1 MKNLKTKWTVGRVI
15 LYLFIL
21 FITFLIIYPFLYCV
35 SYSLSSSQAVMTR
48 NVTFYPIGFTL
59 ENYKRVF
66 QQNYLFNSF
75 VISVLRTLGG
85 IVGTLV
91 VTGLAAYAISKPR
104 LPGKRWISMILII
117 PMYISGGLIPSYV
130 LMYHLH
136 LVNNFLIFILPN
148 MFWAFNMLL
157 MRTYFEGIPISL
169 LESAKLDGASEIR
182 ILIKIILPL
191 SMPIIAV
198 IAMYSGVWQWNSW
211 FDSMLYITSP
221 TLKPLQAILQEM
233 IKAASTSMMQMAQSG
248 GQAAQ
253 AQGSTE
259 AIRMATLVFTT
270 LPIVCIYP
278 FFQKYFVQGIMIGA
292 VKA

>member
-1 MKNLKTKWTVGRVI
+1 MI
-15 LYLFIL
+15 
-21 FITFLIIYPFLYCV
+21 
-35 SYSLSSSQAVMTR
+35 
-48 NVTFYPIGFTL
+48 
-59 ENYKRVF
+59 
-66 QQNYLFNSF
+66 F
-75 VISVLRTLGG
+75 V
-85 IVGTLV
+85 
-91 VTGLAAYAISKPR
+91 
-104 LPGKRWISMILII
+104 
-117 PMYISGGLIPSYV
+117 
-130 LMYHLH
+130 
-136 LVNNFLIFILPN
+136 LPN

-157 MRTYFEGIPISL
+157 MRTYFEGIPDSL
-169 LESAKLDGASEIR
+169 IESAKLDGAGEIK

-198 IAMYSGVWQWNSW
+198 IAMYSGVWQWNAW

-221 TLKPLQAILQEM
+221 KLKPLQAILQEM
-233 IKAASTSMMQMAQSG
+233 IKASSTSMMQMSQSG

-253 AQGSTE
+253 SQGSTE